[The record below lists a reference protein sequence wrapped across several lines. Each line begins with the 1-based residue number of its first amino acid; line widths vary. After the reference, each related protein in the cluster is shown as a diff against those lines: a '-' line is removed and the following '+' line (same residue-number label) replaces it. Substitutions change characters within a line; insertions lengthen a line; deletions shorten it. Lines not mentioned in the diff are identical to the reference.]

1 MEDKINPEELFE
13 LAKSYVLESG
23 PIEWAAAGG
32 ISIILILAI
41 SLMSSK
47 RRKKKRARNVAPQL
61 SLQGFQ
67 ISPLGRDAYLKVLN
81 TGNSAQITGL
91 DIQGRKDIAV
101 KNAVAGHQ
109 LPSGESYRILL
120 ESIGQKKL
128 SNNFTIEL
136 TYMDQLGNVYKQF
149 FPMKQQIAKPAKL
162 VRLA

>member
-1 MEDKINPEELFE
+1 MEEKINPAEIFE
-13 LAKSYVLESG
+13 LAKNYIMESG

-32 ISIILILAI
+32 ALTILILAI
-41 SLMSSK
+41 SLMSGK

-67 ISPLGRDAYLKVLN
+67 ISPMGRDAYLKVLN
-81 TGNSAQITGL
+81 NGKPAKITGL
-91 DIQGRKDIAV
+91 NIQGRKDIAV

-109 LPSGESYRILL
+109 LPPGESYRILL
-120 ESIGQKKL
+120 ESVGQKKL

-136 TYMDQLGNVYKQF
+136 TYMDQIGNVYKQF